1 MRRGL
6 LILIYTAVM
15 VWSAFAQDQTDRA
28 KYELIRETINFLAT
42 DKAVSQDTSF
52 RISCE
57 TLDYDCFKQQLSSNP
72 IAGIERWYNA
82 WRSMTATD
90 EAGLVT
96 LRKQVF
102 ADIFERPGKGYRK
115 QLAGYKAY
123 ITRTESLIRSS
134 VDEVPVDRLT
144 TDSTEAPPEHPAQS
158 NNSIYPEQTS
168 VQNENP
174 EKEDTMIAY
183 FALTLAVIALI
194 IVALPL
200 FKKKEQ
206 QLAEREQQ
214 PAADFYGLQ
223 ERLGELAVRMKHLE
237 QKLSDSQLKN
247 EAITSL
253 TEIMESVEKR
263 VVELEN
269 NSNVG

>member
-6 LILIYTAVM
+6 LTLICTTAM
-15 VWSAFAQDQTDRA
+15 VWSTLAQGQADRA
-28 KYELIRETINFLAT
+28 KFEIIRETINFLAT
-42 DKAVSQDTSF
+42 DKAVSPDTTF

-72 IAGIERWYNA
+72 VNGIERWYNA
-82 WRSMTATD
+82 WRSMKATD
-90 EAGLVT
+90 EAGLAA

-123 ITRTESLIRSS
+123 VARTEDLIHLS
-134 VDEVPVDRLT
+134 VDEAPMEQIAI
-144 TDSTEAPPEHPAQS
+144 DSAEEPPQHPAQS
-158 NNSIYPEQTS
+158 AIIYPEQT
-168 VQNENP
+168 NEENKNP
-174 EKEDTMIAY
+174 EKEDTLIAY
-183 FALTLAVIALI
+183 LAITLAIIALVV
-194 IVALPL
+194 VALPL

-206 QLAEREQQ
+206 E

-223 ERLGELAVRMKHLE
+223 ERLDELALRMKRLE
-237 QKLSDSQLKN
+237 QKMADSPIRD

-269 NSNVG
+269 NSNAG